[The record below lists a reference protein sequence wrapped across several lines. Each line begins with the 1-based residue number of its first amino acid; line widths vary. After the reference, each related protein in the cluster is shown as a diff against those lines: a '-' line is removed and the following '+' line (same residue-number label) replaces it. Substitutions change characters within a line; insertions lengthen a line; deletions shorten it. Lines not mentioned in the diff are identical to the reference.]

1 MSEQIKEQAEKM
13 REMAQATPD
22 KGKEAVSNYMTE
34 SQKLREAEAEG
45 EGQFRRSR
53 RCAMDIGFA

>member
-13 REMAQATPD
+13 REMAQATLD

-34 SQKLREAEAEG
+34 SQKLREA
-45 EGQFRRSR
+45 
-53 RCAMDIGFA
+53 D